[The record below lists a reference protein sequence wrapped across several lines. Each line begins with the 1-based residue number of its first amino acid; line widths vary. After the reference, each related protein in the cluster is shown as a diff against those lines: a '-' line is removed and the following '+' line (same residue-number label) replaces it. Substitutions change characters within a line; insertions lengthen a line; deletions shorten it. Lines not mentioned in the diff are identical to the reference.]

1 MAIVPKKVKLDA
13 GGDTLAIEWQ
23 DGHVSV
29 YGYESLRD
37 SCPCATCTGA
47 EGGTPRKQAKAISDA
62 LPMFKKAARPLR
74 AEIAGRYALQIFWS
88 DGHSSGIY
96 GFSYLRDLC
105 ACDECRAAKMKKAGD
120 LKS

>member
-1 MAIVPKKVKLDA
+1 MAIIPKKIKLDA

-23 DGHVSV
+23 DGHMSV

-47 EGGTPRKQAKAISDA
+47 EGGTPRKQAKAVSNA
-62 LPMFKKAARPLR
+62 LPMLKKAARPLR
-74 AEIAGRYALQIFWS
+74 AEVAGRYALQIFWS

-96 GFSYLRDLC
+96 GFDYLRNLC
-105 ACDECRAAKMKKAGD
+105 ECARCQAAKGRETGD
-120 LKS
+120 LNQ